1 MRKTNTVT
9 LGAAIQSV
17 LAELNLRHGV
27 YEARVEAMWER
38 VMGRSVA
45 RHTTAIRLKA
55 DRLYITVD
63 SAPLRSE
70 LFYSRMQ
77 IRDVVNQ
84 ELGVE
89 VINDVFIY

>member
-45 RHTTAIRLKA
+45 RHTTSIRLKA

-77 IRDVVNQ
+77 IREVVNQ
-84 ELGVE
+84 ELGVD